1 MTWKESDIRISRE
14 AAPGE
19 FTLYHWN
26 NVPLGISAK
35 AFFIEPFVHTLI
47 TGLVAAVVAVLLGGM
62 LSWLITRTDLPGRRW
77 LRPVLTIPYIIPS
90 FALALAWETLFRSPM
105 VGGQP
110 GLFEVAFG
118 VSPPAWLSYGPV
130 PIIIT
135 MVIHFYPFA
144 FLLVSGALATIDS
157 QLEEGAELLG
167 ASRWIILRKITFP
180 LVAPAFVAGFILT
193 FGKTVSTFALPFLL
207 GGPIRYYTLSTMLFT
222 NLALGFDPI
231 GYILAS
237 ILILM
242 AMLIIY
248 LSSRILGGNLRR
260 FETIGGKGF
269 KGQPTSLGQWRWLV
283 FALVSLVALVTA
295 IFPIGLIS
303 YQ

>member
-1 MTWKESDIRISRE
+1 
-14 AAPGE
+14 
-19 FTLYHWN
+19 
-26 NVPLGISAK
+26 
-35 AFFIEPFVHTLI
+35 
-47 TGLVAAVVAVLLGGM
+47 
-62 LSWLITRTDLPGRRW
+62 
-77 LRPVLTIPYIIPS
+77 
-90 FALALAWETLFRSPM
+90 M

-135 MVIHFYPFA
+135 MAIHFYPFA

-222 NLALGFDPI
+222 NLTLGFDPI

-248 LSSRILGGNLRR
+248 LSSRILGG
-260 FETIGGKGF
+260 T
-269 KGQPTSLGQWRWLV
+269 
-283 FALVSLVALVTA
+283 
-295 IFPIGLIS
+295 
-303 YQ
+303 

>member
-110 GLFEVAFG
+110 GL
-118 VSPPAWLSYGPV
+118 SRLLL
-130 PIIIT
+130 
-135 MVIHFYPFA
+135 A
-144 FLLVSGALATIDS
+144 FLH
-157 QLEEGAELLG
+157 LLG
-167 ASRWIILRKITFP
+167 FP
-180 LVAPAFVAGFILT
+180 TDRSQSSLLWLYIFTPLHSFWCLVP
-193 FGKTVSTFALPFLL
+193 
-207 GGPIRYYTLSTMLFT
+207 
-222 NLALGFDPI
+222 
-231 GYILAS
+231 
-237 ILILM
+237 
-242 AMLIIY
+242 
-248 LSSRILGGNLRR
+248 
-260 FETIGGKGF
+260 
-269 KGQPTSLGQWRWLV
+269 
-283 FALVSLVALVTA
+283 
-295 IFPIGLIS
+295 
-303 YQ
+303 